1 MITVN
6 EKKEY
11 ENMRLLGIDLGGR
24 TTGKT
29 AVSFLDTNQ
38 KEVILYSREYIAEK
52 CGKSDKEFISF
63 IESFNADVI
72 GIDAPLSLP
81 DFKSENYLYRNCDK
95 KLKALSPMT
104 LGEITA
110 RAIYIKENLSC
121 PNVFEVYP
129 KTLMELHK
137 INHKGYKRDQNLQN
151 FIWKYLNDNY
161 ELKFPEI
168 EMNEDNLDCIM
179 AVLILYHF
187 DKKKYMVVNDKPPF
201 VIPTL

>member
-1 MITVN
+1 MILV
-6 EKKEY
+6 
-11 ENMRLLGIDLGGR
+11 GIDLGGR

-29 AVSFLDTNQ
+29 ALSFLDTDLNEI
-38 KEVILYSREYIAEK
+38 KNYSREYISER
-52 CGKSDKEFISF
+52 CGKSDKELIRFV
-63 IESFNADVI
+63 ESFNADVI

-110 RAIYIKENLSC
+110 RAIHIKENLSC
-121 PNVFEVYP
+121 KDIFEVYP
-129 KTLMELHK
+129 KTLLELHK

-151 FIWKYLNDNY
+151 FIWSFLKDYYD
-161 ELKFPEI
+161 LKFPNI
-168 EMNEDNLDCIM
+168 EMNEDNLDSIL

-187 DKKKYMVVNDKPPF
+187 YNKKYEIVNDAPPF
-201 VIPTL
+201 LIPTF

>member
-1 MITVN
+1 MI
-6 EKKEY
+6 
-11 ENMRLLGIDLGGR
+11 LLGIDLGGR

-29 AVSFLDTNQ
+29 ALSFLDTDLNEI
-38 KEVILYSREYIAEK
+38 KNYSREYISER
-52 CGKSDKEFISF
+52 CGKSDKEFIRF
-63 IESFNADVI
+63 VESFNADII

-110 RAIYIKENLSC
+110 RAIHIKENLSC
-121 PNVFEVYP
+121 EDIFEVYP
-129 KTLMELHK
+129 KTLLELHK

-151 FIWKYLNDNY
+151 FIWSFLKDYYD
-161 ELKFPEI
+161 LKFPNI
-168 EMNEDNLDCIM
+168 EMNEDNLDSIL

-187 DKKKYMVVNDKPPF
+187 YNKKYEIVNDAPPF
-201 VIPTL
+201 LIPTF

>member
-1 MITVN
+1 MILV
-6 EKKEY
+6 
-11 ENMRLLGIDLGGR
+11 GIDLGGR

-29 AVSFLDTNQ
+29 GLSFLDTDLNEI
-38 KEVILYSREYIAEK
+38 KNYSREYISER
-52 CGKSDKEFISF
+52 CGKSDKELIRFV
-63 IESFNADVI
+63 ESFNADVI

-110 RAIYIKENLSC
+110 RAIHIKENLSC
-121 PNVFEVYP
+121 KDIFEVYP
-129 KTLMELHK
+129 KTLLELHK

-151 FIWKYLNDNY
+151 IIWEILIEYYDLD
-161 ELKFPEI
+161 FPDI
-168 EMNEDNLDCIM
+168 EMNEDNLDSIL

-187 DKKKYMVVNDKPPF
+187 YNKKYEIVNDAPPF
-201 VIPTL
+201 LIPTF

>member
-1 MITVN
+1 MILV
-6 EKKEY
+6 
-11 ENMRLLGIDLGGR
+11 GIDLGGR

-29 AVSFLDTNQ
+29 ALSFLDTDLNEI
-38 KEVILYSREYIAEK
+38 KNYSREYISER
-52 CGKSDKEFISF
+52 CGKSDKEFIRF
-63 IESFNADVI
+63 VESFNADII

-110 RAIYIKENLSC
+110 RAIHIKENLSC
-121 PNVFEVYP
+121 KDIFEVYP
-129 KTLMELHK
+129 KTLLELHK

-151 FIWKYLNDNY
+151 FIWSFLKDYYD
-161 ELKFPEI
+161 LKFPNI
-168 EMNEDNLDCIM
+168 EMNEDNLDSIL

-187 DKKKYMVVNDKPPF
+187 YNKKYEIVNDAPPF
-201 VIPTL
+201 LIPTF